1 MKKQLTQFAGG
12 GNHYLAPEMEVV
24 EVSVEQGFTL
34 SDYYG
39 EEGDAGGDLGED
51 NYGDY

>member
-1 MKKQLTQFAGG
+1 MKKQLTKFVGG
-12 GNHYLAPEMEVV
+12 GNHYLAPEMESV
-24 EVSVEQGFTL
+24 EISVEQGFAL
-34 SDYYG
+34 SGGFG